1 MLLAI
6 HLVLPAMPSDNSAAL
21 KRVQIVTH
29 VLDNAIPI
37 PGTRHR
43 IGLDP
48 IIGLLPG
55 GGDLVG
61 TVASVYIVAECLRF
75 GLPKETL
82 LRMLTNLSIDLMA
95 GSVPVVGDFVDAS
108 WKANSKNLKLLQ
120 AHIDNPVPQR
130 AADKRFAW
138 FVAFALIGVLAI
150 ALLLAFLIAQV
161 VFWIGHLLWS

>member
-1 MLLAI
+1 
-6 HLVLPAMPSDNSAAL
+6 MPTDNPAAL
-21 KRVQIVTH
+21 KRVQLVTH

-37 PGTRHR
+37 PGTDYR

-55 GGDLVG
+55 GGDMVG

-82 LRMLTNLSIDLMA
+82 LRMLTNLGIDLFA
-95 GSVPVVGDFVDAS
+95 GSVPVVGDFVDAG

-138 FVAFALIGVLAI
+138 FVAFALIGILAM
-150 ALLLAFLIAQV
+150 ALLLAFVIAQV
-161 VFWIGHLLWS
+161 VFWMGHLLWG

>member
-1 MLLAI
+1 MRPT
-6 HLVLPAMPSDNSAAL
+6 HPAAL
-21 KRVQIVTH
+21 KRVQIVSH

-37 PGTRHR
+37 PGTPYRV
-43 IGLDP
+43 GLDP
-48 IIGLLPG
+48 ILGLLPG
-55 GGDLVG
+55 GGDMVG